1 MDRRAIRDRLDNRLV
16 NVSVPPRPHLG
27 WVRAIREALNMSAAE
42 MGERMGVNHQRVFA
56 IEKAEQARAIQLDT
70 LDRAAA
76 ALGCRVEYVLVPADG
91 TSLADMVHRQ
101 AEGKARQELQST
113 DTTMQLED
121 QPVSEATRD
130 NLLAGRIADLIDK
143 RGLWRHD

>member
-1 MDRRAIRDRLDNRLV
+1 M
-16 NVSVPPRPHLG
+16 
-27 WVRAIREALNMSAAE
+27 RAIREALNMSAAE

-101 AEGKARQELQST
+101 AEDKAR
-113 DTTMQLED
+113 
-121 QPVSEATRD
+121 
-130 NLLAGRIADLIDK
+130 
-143 RGLWRHD
+143 